1 MKLLF
6 VGDVI
11 GKPGRQA
18 LKRLLPKLVDE
29 HRVDYVVVNVENMA
43 GGFGVTPET
52 LSELDDLP
60 IHALTT
66 GNHVWDK
73 KEVLDM
79 LVHEPR
85 LLRPAN
91 YPEGNPGRGV
101 HIGETSAGVR
111 VATMNLEGQVFM
123 KNLDSPFRVADRLLA
138 ELDKNVK
145 VVFVDFHA
153 EATSEKQALGIYLD
167 GRVSAVVGT
176 HTHVPTADQRV
187 LPLGT
192 AFLTDA
198 GMTGPYEGVI
208 GFRSDRVLQRFLTQT
223 PAAFEVAKR
232 DVRLAGVLID
242 IDESTGRARGID
254 RFLVPDVAA

>member
-52 LSELDDLP
+52 LAELDDLP

-101 HIGETSAGVR
+101 HIGETASGVR

-123 KNLDSPFRVADRLLA
+123 KNLDSPFACSPSS
-138 ELDKNVK
+138 
-145 VVFVDFHA
+145 
-153 EATSEKQALGIYLD
+153 TS
-167 GRVSAVVGT
+167 
-176 HTHVPTADQRV
+176 
-187 LPLGT
+187 
-192 AFLTDA
+192 
-198 GMTGPYEGVI
+198 
-208 GFRSDRVLQRFLTQT
+208 RSRSSSWTSMPR
-223 PAAFEVAKR
+223 R
-232 DVRLAGVLID
+232 
-242 IDESTGRARGID
+242 RARSRRSASISTVG
-254 RFLVPDVAA
+254 